1 MAGDLLHGVSAGALA
16 PLQTV
21 IGVNN
26 WLIALPAL
34 AGILLLL
41 YFDATFVSPLQ
52 HETAAGDALNYG
64 LLFITGVLSS
74 FHCVGMCGA
83 LVVSY
88 AAQRAREGGSA
99 YGGHLWYGAGKTLSY
114 TGIGALFGLLGSAIA
129 FTPALRAAIGMAA
142 GVFLLLFGLGMLKL
156 FAPLSRFQLKMP
168 GGFTRGLGA
177 GLRRYRHPFFVGLLN
192 GLMLICGPLQAMYIM
207 AAGTGSP
214 VAGGLLL
221 LAFGLGTLPVMLGF
235 GALTSLVSVSVPKL
249 LKLSGVIVIA
259 LGAVMLNRG
268 LVLSGAGY
276 DFASLL
282 QRVRTVAAPAP
293 EVDAVREIEMNVSSE
308 QFAPSRFVLRKGVPV
323 RWVIH
328 SNEVASCSS
337 DIHVAPL
344 NMTIPVH
351 PGTQVVEFTPEKA
364 GVIAWS
370 CGMGML
376 QGSFEV
382 VDPAQEAAE

>member
-1 MAGDLLHGVSAGALA
+1 MDGGVLSGVSAGALA
-16 PLQTV
+16 PFQTL
-21 IGVNN
+21 IGVKNP
-26 WLIALPAL
+26 LIALSAL

-41 YFDATFVSPLQ
+41 YFDATLIAPYQRL
-52 HETAAGDALNYG
+52 TAAGDAVNYG

-83 LVVSY
+83 LVVGY
-88 AAQRAREGGSA
+88 ATQRAREGKKA
-99 YGGHLWYGAGKTLSY
+99 YGGHLWYGLGKTLSY
-114 TGIGALFGLLGSAIA
+114 TTLGAVFGWLGSAIA
-129 FTPALRAAIGMAA
+129 FTPELRAGIGIAA

-168 GGFTRGLGA
+168 VSLTRWLGA
-177 GLRRYRHPFFVGLLN
+177 GLRRYRHPLFVGLLN

-207 AAGTGSP
+207 AAGSGSP
-214 VAGGLLL
+214 LTGGLLL

-235 GALTSLVSVSVPKL
+235 GALTSLVSFSVPRL

-268 LVLSGAGY
+268 LVLTGTGY
-276 DFASLL
+276 DFAGAL
-282 QRVRTVAAPAP
+282 QRLKAVRASAP
-293 EVDAVREIEMNVSSE
+293 EATEVREIEMNVSGE

-328 SNEVASCSS
+328 SGEVETCNS

-344 NMTIPVH
+344 NLTIPVH
-351 PGTQVVEFTPEKA
+351 PGTQVVEFTPQHT

-382 VDPAQEAAE
+382 VDPAPAQP